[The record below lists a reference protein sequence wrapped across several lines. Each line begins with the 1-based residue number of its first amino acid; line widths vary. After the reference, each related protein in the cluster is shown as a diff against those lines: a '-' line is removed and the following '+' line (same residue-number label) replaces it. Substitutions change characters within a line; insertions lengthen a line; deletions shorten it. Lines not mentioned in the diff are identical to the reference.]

1 MTLRNILT
9 KNSYK
14 KIFNFI
20 YKNKYKSLDKDQ
32 VILLAVSLQRLY
44 DKLIK
49 LKPQT
54 KSLDNF
60 FIYNNIQKGN
70 NVYFFEDFIDLKI
83 ISELDE
89 LSLVQEIFT
98 NNFIFQF
105 RKE

>member
-9 KNSYK
+9 QTPFK

-20 YKNKYKSLDKDQ
+20 YKNKYKSYSEDQ

-44 DKLIK
+44 DKLLK
-49 LKPQT
+49 LQPQKT
-54 KSLDNF
+54 SSDNLF
-60 FIYNNIQKGN
+60 LFDNVEKCNS
-70 NVYFFEDFIDLKI
+70 VYFFEDFIDLQI
-83 ISELDE
+83 VSELDE
-89 LSLVQEIFT
+89 LSVVQEIFT

>member
-9 KNSYK
+9 QNSFK

-20 YKNKYKSLDKDQ
+20 YKNKYKSYSEDQ

-44 DKLIK
+44 DKLLK
-49 LKPQT
+49 LETQKASP
-54 KSLDNF
+54 DNLF
-60 FIYNNIQKGN
+60 LFDNIQKSN
-70 NVYFFEDFIDLKI
+70 SIYFFEDFIDLKI
-83 ISELDE
+83 ISELDD
-89 LSLVQEIFT
+89 LSVVQEVFT